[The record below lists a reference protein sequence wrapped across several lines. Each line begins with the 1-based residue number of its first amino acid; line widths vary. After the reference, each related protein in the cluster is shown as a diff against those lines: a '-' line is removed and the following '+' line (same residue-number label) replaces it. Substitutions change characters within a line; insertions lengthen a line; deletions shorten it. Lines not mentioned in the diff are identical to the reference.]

1 MSVGGEQWSWG
12 AVPTADGATRFR
24 LWAPGQRRLYLKS
37 ETTGA
42 TLAMHAVGDGWFE
55 RVTDAVK
62 IGAGYRFVLESGEAV
77 PDPASRAQFGDV
89 HGASVVVDHDSYVWA
104 ETGWRGR
111 PWHEAV
117 IYEMHTG
124 TFTEVG
130 TFAGIESRL
139 DHLIDLGVSAIE
151 LMPIAQ
157 FSGTR
162 GWGYDGVLMYA
173 PHNAYGR
180 PDDLK
185 RLVDAA
191 HARGLMVL
199 LDVVYN
205 HFGPD
210 GNYLH
215 AVAPDFFDRARETPW
230 GAAIDYTQP
239 AVRAF
244 AIENALYWLDMYRL
258 DGLRLDAIN
267 QIEDAST
274 PHVLEELAI
283 AVRARF
289 PDRHIHLTTEDDT
302 NRTALHERDRDGCAK
317 LYTGEWNDDFHHV
330 AHVAATGETE
340 GYYADYNTPAT
351 RLARTLAQG
360 FAYQGEPSKAWGGQP
375 RGSPSAHLPPTAF
388 IDFIQNHDQ
397 IGNRAFGERLS
408 VLASVTAV
416 EALTALLLLSP
427 HVPLLFMGEEWG
439 ETRPFLFF
447 TDFSDGLADA
457 VREGRRRE
465 FRVWK
470 AFSDPEARR
479 RIPDPNAVETFSAS
493 KIDWL
498 TAKTS
503 VGQARLS
510 LLRHLLELRAR
521 EIVPRSADVGG
532 HAALLEDTEGEAVH
546 VAWRLAGGAILSITI
561 NLSAEAASPPR
572 STLEGGGG
580 VPAFEREAVIFA
592 LPDGAAEDLAESG
605 LRGWSIVAALHEAP
619 SRDPRPKVD
628 AS

>member
-12 AVPTADGATRFR
+12 AVPRGDGATRFR
-24 LWAPGQRRLYLKS
+24 LWAPGQKRVHVRS
-37 ETTGA
+37 EAIGA
-42 TLAMHAVGDGWFE
+42 ALQMDAIGEGWFE

-62 IGAGYRFVLESGEAV
+62 VGAGYRFVLESGELV
-77 PDPASRAQFGDV
+77 PDPASRAQFSDV
-89 HGASVVVDHDSYVWA
+89 HGASVVVDHDSYSWA
-104 ETGWRGR
+104 EAGWRGR

-117 IYEMHTG
+117 IYELHTG
-124 TFTEVG
+124 TFTDAG

-139 DHLIDLGVSAIE
+139 NHLCDLGVSAIE

-157 FSGTR
+157 FSGRR

-173 PHNAYGR
+173 PHNAYGG

-215 AVAPDFFDRARETPW
+215 ALAPDFFDRSRETPW

-244 AIENALYWLDMYRL
+244 AIENALYWLDTYRL

-267 QIEDAST
+267 QIEDPST
-274 PHVLEELAI
+274 PHVLEELATT
-283 AVRARF
+283 VRERF

-302 NRTALHERDRDGCAK
+302 NRTVLHERDRNGGVK
-317 LYTGEWNDDFHHV
+317 LYTAEWNDDFHHV
-330 AHVAATGETE
+330 AHVAATGEAE
-340 GYYADYNTPAT
+340 GYYADYSAPAP
-351 RLARTLAQG
+351 RLARSLAQG
-360 FAYQGEPSKAWGGQP
+360 FAYQGEPSIAWGGRP

-408 VLASVTAV
+408 VLAGASAV
-416 EALTALLLLSP
+416 EVLTALLLLSP

-465 FRVWK
+465 FKVWK

-479 RIPDPNAVETFSAS
+479 RIPDPNAVETFFAS
-493 KIDWL
+493 RIDWRQVEAL
-498 TAKTS
+498 DGS
-503 VGQARLS
+503 ARLGFVRR
-510 LLRHLLELRAR
+510 LLDVRAR
-521 EIVPRSADVGG
+521 EIAPRLPGVEG
-532 HAALLEDTEGEAVH
+532 HAALVADTVGEAVH
-546 VAWRLAGGAILSITI
+546 VAWRLAEGAVLSITI
-561 NLSAEAASPPR
+561 NLSAEAGTPPR
-572 STLEGGGG
+572 STLEGGNGL
-580 VPAFEREAVIFA
+580 PAFKHEAVFFA
-592 LPDGAAEDLAESG
+592 LPDGAEEVLAEG
-605 LRGWSIVAALHEAP
+605 KLGAWSIVAAMHE
-619 SRDPRPKVD
+619 VD
-628 AS
+628 VS

>member
-1 MSVGGEQWSWG
+1 MIVGSEQWSWG
-12 AVPTADGATRFR
+12 AVPRGDGATRFR
-24 LWAPGQRRLYLKS
+24 LWAPGQRRVRVRS
-37 ETTGA
+37 EATGE
-42 TLAMHAVGDGWFE
+42 TLAMDAVGEGWFE

-62 IGAGYRFVLESGEAV
+62 VGVGYRFVLENDEVV
-77 PDPASRAQFGDV
+77 PDPASRAQLSNV
-89 HGASVVVDHDSYVWA
+89 HGASVVVDHNNYAWA
-104 ETGWRGR
+104 EAEWRGR

-117 IYEMHTG
+117 IYELHTG
-124 TFTEVG
+124 TFTEAG

-139 DHLIDLGVSAIE
+139 DHLCDLGVSAIE

-157 FSGTR
+157 FSGRR

-173 PHNAYGR
+173 PHNAYGG

-199 LDVVYN
+199 LDVIYN

-215 AVAPDFFDRARETPW
+215 ALAPEFFDRDRETPW
-230 GAAIDYTQP
+230 GPAINYTQP

-244 AIENALYWLDMYRL
+244 AIENALYWLDIYRL

-267 QIEDAST
+267 QIEDPST

-302 NRTALHERDRDGCAK
+302 NRTALHERDSDGCAK

-330 AHVAATGETE
+330 AHVAATGEAE
-340 GYYADYNTPAT
+340 GYYADYSAPAQ

-360 FAYQGEPSKAWGGQP
+360 FAYQGEPSIAWGGQL

-408 VLASVTAV
+408 VLASAPAV

-439 ETRPFLFF
+439 ETRSFLFF

-470 AFSDPEARR
+470 AFTEPEARR
-479 RIPDPNAVETFSAS
+479 RIPDPNAVETFVTSR
-493 KIDWL
+493 IDWRQL
-498 TAKTS
+498 EAPD
-503 VGQARLS
+503 GAARLGFVG
-510 LLRHLLELRAR
+510 HLLDLRAR
-521 EIVPRSADVGG
+521 EIMPRLAGVGG
-532 HAALLEDTEGEAVH
+532 HAALVEDTMGEAVH
-546 VAWRLAGGAILSITI
+546 VAWRLAGGAMLSITT
-561 NLSAEAASPPR
+561 NLCAEASVPPR
-572 STLEGGGG
+572 STLEGGNGL
-580 VPAFEREAVIFA
+580 PAFKHEAVIFA
-592 LPDGAAEDLAESG
+592 LPDGAGEVLAEG
-605 LRGWSIVAALHEAP
+605 KLDAWSIVAALHE
-619 SRDPRPKVD
+619 VE